1 MFVSNWTTENYCLY
15 VLYIKYVLLGL
26 EFSSLRII
34 KSFLAIRKNQFF
46 NDENGWKEVCLKY
59 ELVVSLTHEIN

>member
-1 MFVSNWTTENYCLY
+1 MICLYQTELQKTIAY

-46 NDENGWKEVCLKY
+46 NDENG
-59 ELVVSLTHEIN
+59 